1 MARKMP
7 KREVTYAD
15 LLDVPPNKVGEIL
28 EGELLVSPRPAAPHA
43 RAASRLGMLLGPPFD
58 LGNGGPGGWIIVDEP
73 ELHLSRDA
81 LVPDLAG
88 WRRERMPVMPNT
100 PVFALAPD
108 WVCEVTS
115 PFTTSIDRGAKMRAY
130 GREGVQ
136 HFWIVDP
143 QAEALEVY
151 RLTDRGLRLL
161 HLYEGAAPVRA
172 EPFDAI
178 ALELGALW
186 AR

>member
-1 MARKMP
+1 MP

-28 EGELLVSPRPAAPHA
+28 EGELVVSPRPAFRHA
-43 RAASRLGMLLGPPFD
+43 RAASELMGILSGPFNR
-58 LGNGGPGGWIIVDEP
+58 GREGPGGWVILLEP

-88 WRRERMPVMPNT
+88 WRRERMPVMPDT
-100 PVFALAPD
+100 AVCALAPD
-108 WVCEVTS
+108 WVCEVAS
-115 PFTTSIDRGAKMRAY
+115 PSTASIDRGAKMRAY
-130 GREGVQ
+130 AREGVQ

-161 HLYEGAAPVRA
+161 HLYEGTAPVRA